1 MMGPLS
7 RMSSALPCGR
17 PSTMSTSTTSARL
30 RIARCRATVPPMLP
44 APTTVTLNFP
54 GIDRSSSFSR
64 RLAMIGESAYLC
76 RAVPAL
82 KYPRTRGDKQGAS
95 LEVNHAIETR
105 QSIGRV
111 KQDPGPKVLVE
122 KVLESAV
129 HAPNH
134 KITEPWRFHVFAGKG
149 RGEFARARAEL
160 ARIQAEAEGE
170 EEEYVAGRISR
181 ERKKA
186 FRAPV
191 VIAVIS
197 KGGRDEVETLENYA
211 ACAAAVQNMQ
221 LTAHALDLATIWR
234 TGLVAYHP
242 YMREFFALEA
252 GDKIVAYLYLGYPDV
267 EERPRRREPASTR
280 TVWHEG

>member
-1 MMGPLS
+1 VL
-7 RMSSALPCGR
+7 
-17 PSTMSTSTTSARL
+17 
-30 RIARCRATVPPMLP
+30 
-44 APTTVTLNFP
+44 
-54 GIDRSSSFSR
+54 
-64 RLAMIGESAYLC
+64 
-76 RAVPAL
+76 
-82 KYPRTRGDKQGAS
+82 
-95 LEVNHAIETR
+95 LEVNRAIETR

-111 KQDPGPKVLVE
+111 RQDPVPRELVE
-122 KVLESAV
+122 KILQSAV

-134 KITEPWRFHVFAGKG
+134 KLTEPWRFHVFIGKG

-160 ARIQAEAEGE
+160 ARLQARAEGE
-170 EEEYVAGRISR
+170 EEEFAAGRISR

-221 LTAHALDLATIWR
+221 LTAHSLGLATIWR
-234 TGLVAYHP
+234 TGTFAYHP
-242 YMREFFALEA
+242 YMRNFFELEEN
-252 GDKIVAYLYLGYPDV
+252 DKIAAYLYLGYPDMS
-267 EERPRRREPASTR
+267 ERPRRREPASSK

>member
-1 MMGPLS
+1 M
-7 RMSSALPCGR
+7 
-17 PSTMSTSTTSARL
+17 
-30 RIARCRATVPPMLP
+30 
-44 APTTVTLNFP
+44 
-54 GIDRSSSFSR
+54 
-64 RLAMIGESAYLC
+64 
-76 RAVPAL
+76 
-82 KYPRTRGDKQGAS
+82 
-95 LEVNHAIETR
+95 EVNRAIETR

-111 KQDPGPKVLVE
+111 RQDPVPRELVE
-122 KVLESAV
+122 KILESAV

-134 KITEPWRFHVFAGKG
+134 KLTEPWRFHVFIGKG

-160 ARIQAEAEGE
+160 ARLQARAEGE
-170 EEEYVAGRISR
+170 EEEFAAGRISR

-221 LTAHALDLATIWR
+221 LTAHSLGLATIWR
-234 TGLVAYHP
+234 TGTFAYHP
-242 YMREFFALEA
+242 YMRDFFELEA
-252 GDKIVAYLYLGYPDV
+252 NDKIAAYLYLGYPDMS
-267 EERPRRREPASTR
+267 ERPRRREPASSK

>member
-1 MMGPLS
+1 VL
-7 RMSSALPCGR
+7 
-17 PSTMSTSTTSARL
+17 
-30 RIARCRATVPPMLP
+30 
-44 APTTVTLNFP
+44 
-54 GIDRSSSFSR
+54 
-64 RLAMIGESAYLC
+64 
-76 RAVPAL
+76 
-82 KYPRTRGDKQGAS
+82 
-95 LEVNHAIETR
+95 LEVNRAIETR

-111 KQDPGPKVLVE
+111 KQDPVPRELV
-122 KVLESAV
+122 KKILQSAV

-134 KITEPWRFHVFAGKG
+134 KLTEPWRFHVFIGKG

-160 ARIQAEAEGE
+160 ARLQARAEGE
-170 EEEYVAGRISR
+170 EEEFAAGRISR

-221 LTAHALDLATIWR
+221 LTAHSLGLATIWR
-234 TGLVAYHP
+234 TGTFAYHP
-242 YMREFFALEA
+242 YMRDFFELEEN
-252 GDKIVAYLYLGYPDV
+252 DKIVAYLYLGYPDMS
-267 EERPRRREPASTR
+267 ERPRRREPPSSK